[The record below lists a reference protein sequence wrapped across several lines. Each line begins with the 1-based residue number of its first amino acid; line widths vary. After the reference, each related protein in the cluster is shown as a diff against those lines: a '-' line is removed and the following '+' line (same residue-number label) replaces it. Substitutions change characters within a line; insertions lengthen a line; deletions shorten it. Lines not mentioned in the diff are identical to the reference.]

1 MKEETEEVKNM
12 SIKNPRNSLEQR
24 RTLRRSMTD
33 AETLFWERVRN
44 KQILD
49 TRFKRQYGIGPYILD
64 FYVPKANLC
73 IEIDGGIH
81 NLEEVK
87 RKDLNRDAFLERNCI
102 HVLRFKNSEIENDID
117 RVVESVKLKI
127 QTSL

>member
-49 TRFKRQYGIGPYILD
+49 TRFKRQYGIAPYILD

-73 IEIDGGIH
+73 IEIDCGIH
-81 NLEEVK
+81 NLEEVREK
-87 RKDLNRDAFLERNCI
+87 
-102 HVLRFKNSEIENDID
+102 
-117 RVVESVKLKI
+117 
-127 QTSL
+127 T